1 MKLKAYITLAATAL
15 SALTAMAEPY
25 RVTVPLGTENEGEMV
40 YIRNFETGAGIDSA
54 LVDAKGVAV
63 MEGQADEPVLA
74 RIMVGPARGS
84 IFILEPGSMSV
95 SEQDGMVFGTMLNDR
110 LRNLRL
116 SERTLTQA
124 YQTAQTSQEREAI
137 EAQYN
142 KMCLD
147 ALAENHDNPIGV
159 VYFSSWVQ
167 DAQPREALELLAKYP
182 SLDRSVYIQ
191 KLRKAIEAKA
201 ATSVGGKMVDF
212 EVVYDGKTSRL
223 SDYVGKGKYVLV
235 DFWASWCG
243 PCMRQI
249 PVIKE
254 LQSELGPK
262 GLEIL
267 GVAVWD
273 EPQATI
279 QAIESHGITWP
290 CIIDAQKIP
299 TDLYGISGIPCI
311 ILFGPDG
318 EILSRDRQGDELKA
332 EVRAAMGVK

>member
-1 MKLKAYITLAATAL
+1 
-15 SALTAMAEPY
+15 
-25 RVTVPLGTENEGEMV
+25 
-40 YIRNFETGAGIDSA
+40 
-54 LVDAKGVAV
+54 
-63 MEGQADEPVLA
+63 
-74 RIMVGPARGS
+74 
-84 IFILEPGSMSV
+84 
-95 SEQDGMVFGTMLNDR
+95 
-110 LRNLRL
+110 
-116 SERTLTQA
+116 
-124 YQTAQTSQEREAI
+124 
-137 EAQYN
+137 
-142 KMCLD
+142 
-147 ALAENHDNPIGV
+147 
-159 VYFSSWVQ
+159 
-167 DAQPREALELLAKYP
+167 
-182 SLDRSVYIQ
+182 
-191 KLRKAIEAKA
+191 
-201 ATSVGGKMVDF
+201 
-212 EVVYDGKTSRL
+212 
-223 SDYVGKGKYVLV
+223 
-235 DFWASWCG
+235 
-243 PCMRQI
+243 MRQI

>member
-1 MKLKAYITLAATAL
+1 MKLKAYITLATMAL

-137 EAQYN
+137 EAQSN

-159 VYFSSWVQ
+159 V
-167 DAQPREALELLAKYP
+167 
-182 SLDRSVYIQ
+182 
-191 KLRKAIEAKA
+191 
-201 ATSVGGKMVDF
+201 
-212 EVVYDGKTSRL
+212 
-223 SDYVGKGKYVLV
+223 
-235 DFWASWCG
+235 
-243 PCMRQI
+243 
-249 PVIKE
+249 
-254 LQSELGPK
+254 
-262 GLEIL
+262 
-267 GVAVWD
+267 
-273 EPQATI
+273 
-279 QAIESHGITWP
+279 
-290 CIIDAQKIP
+290 
-299 TDLYGISGIPCI
+299 
-311 ILFGPDG
+311 
-318 EILSRDRQGDELKA
+318 
-332 EVRAAMGVK
+332 